1 MVSSHLNEAQRER
14 LAALESSESSEWGAA
29 GACSPG
35 PEQQEGAAGVVSSH
49 LNEAQRERLAALES
63 SESSDEDEANVEGVA
78 AKGRGGKTKPVR
90 HQLRRTPTETQQ
102 ARWEAVQQAREQG
115 LSLRAIA
122 RKLGMARDTV
132 GKYAKAESPPTK
144 KLSARDRTK
153 AETLA
158 ASLTATD

>member
-1 MVSSHLNEAQRER
+1 MER
-14 LAALESSESSEWGAA
+14 QNQFATSCA
-29 GACSPG
+29 GRPRS
-35 PEQQEGAAGVVSSH
+35 
-49 LNEAQRERLAALES
+49 
-63 SESSDEDEANVEGVA
+63 
-78 AKGRGGKTKPVR
+78 
-90 HQLRRTPTETQQ
+90 TQQ